1 MGAALA
7 HEAGTDNPPID
18 AALPTDPPI
27 EPSEPRPAPGTA
39 AGRTA
44 SAALATPSPADLA
57 AGIMPWAMPWMSLNE
72 VVNSRVGE
80 INRMNASKGVLASRV
95 CDPVSPSSRS
105 PSGPPMTSPS
115 PSGFRLIP
123 PSENPG
129 LAGGGLLVPAASVDM
144 GCGAAPSP
152 WALSPAPVPAACA
165 VAAA

>member
-1 MGAALA
+1 MGTRAAARGTGGHHRHPAHCSAAPVVVAPLSATATEGGVGAALA

-27 EPSEPRPAPGTA
+27 EPSEPPGTA

-105 PSGPPMTSPS
+105 PSGP
-115 PSGFRLIP
+115 R
-123 PSENPG
+123 
-129 LAGGGLLVPAASVDM
+129 
-144 GCGAAPSP
+144 
-152 WALSPAPVPAACA
+152 
-165 VAAA
+165 

>member
-27 EPSEPRPAPGTA
+27 GTA

-105 PSGPPMTSPS
+105 PSGP
-115 PSGFRLIP
+115 R
-123 PSENPG
+123 
-129 LAGGGLLVPAASVDM
+129 
-144 GCGAAPSP
+144 
-152 WALSPAPVPAACA
+152 
-165 VAAA
+165 